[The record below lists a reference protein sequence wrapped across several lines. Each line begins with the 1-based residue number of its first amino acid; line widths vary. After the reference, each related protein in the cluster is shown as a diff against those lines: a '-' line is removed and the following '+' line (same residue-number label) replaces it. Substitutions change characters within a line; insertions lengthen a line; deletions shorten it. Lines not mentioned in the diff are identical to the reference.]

1 MSEDAREAVLQI
13 YDAVADP
20 SLWPDVLQRVAEQV
34 NAVGCIMFEWQTAP
48 AQRKLAVSVASS
60 YYDPAQID
68 VYIDRFF
75 EEEARDQDIFEAHS
89 LLLDRIDLVQDDVLA
104 PSLEALKERPNVQTL
119 QKLGILHRAAGLLN
133 KDNSARSRFSVQ
145 LGADRGR
152 LTETEQKHLGLIL
165 PHVAKAY
172 DLGGPAKQLADE
184 HYGMLSAMDRLS
196 IGVCILDSNA
206 SVVIKNEEFRRQL
219 AEYLVF
225 RVDASGKLILTK
237 DADQKR
243 FEMLRADALNHGKYG
258 ARPRK
263 EALSADEDVF
273 LCVEVAPLHKSQE
286 IGSKAFDGCIVYS
299 SDTSLPFSCQTLPIK
314 TAYKLTDAEMSLVD
328 AIAEGLTNTQIA
340 EQKGRAV
347 PTINAQVKSI
357 LSKTQCATRT
367 QFVRLMMSF
376 GTDFLAAD
384 RKSSSL

>member
-1 MSEDAREAVLQI
+1 MSEEAREAVLQI

-20 SLWPDVLQRVAEQV
+20 LLWPNVLQQVAEQV
-34 NAVGCIMFEWQTAP
+34 NAVGCIMFEWQTGP
-48 AQRKLAVSVASS
+48 AARKLAVSVASS

-104 PSLEALKERPNVQTL
+104 PSLGALKERPNVQTL

-145 LGADRGR
+145 LGVDRGR
-152 LTETEQKHLGLIL
+152 LTEAEQNHLGLIL

-184 HYGMLSAMDRLS
+184 HYGMLAAMDRLS

-219 AEYLVF
+219 AEHRVF
-225 RVDASGKLILTK
+225 RVDASGRLILSK
-237 DADQKR
+237 AADQKR
-243 FEMLRADALNHGKYG
+243 FETLRADALNHGKFG

-263 EALSADEDVF
+263 EALS
-273 LCVEVAPLHKSQE
+273 PLHKSQE

-299 SDTSLPFSCQTLPIK
+299 SDTSLPFTCQTLPIK

-340 EQKGRAV
+340 EKKGRAV

-384 RKSSSL
+384 RKSSSN